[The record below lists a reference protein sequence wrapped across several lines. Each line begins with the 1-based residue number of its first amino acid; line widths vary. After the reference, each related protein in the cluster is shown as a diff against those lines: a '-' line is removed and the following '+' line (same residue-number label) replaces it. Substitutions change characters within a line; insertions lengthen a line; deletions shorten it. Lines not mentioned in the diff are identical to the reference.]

1 MKVSATGWPMQFLEV
16 VERRQSVRAF
26 ASRELEPEK
35 LSALLEAVR
44 LAPSAGDC
52 QAYEIVVVQEPSG
65 KAALAEAAYGQ
76 EFVARAPVV
85 LAFVADP
92 RRNVAK
98 YGDRGASLY
107 CVQDATIAAAY
118 AQLAAT
124 ALGLASC
131 WVGAFDEQR
140 VAAALKA
147 SGSLRPVALMPIGY
161 AAETPT
167 RPPRRSLG
175 EIVRSETF
183 DGVAKG

>member
-1 MKVSATGWPMQFLEV
+1 MKVSAIGWPMQFLEV
-16 VERRQSVRAF
+16 IERRQSVRAF

-35 LSALLEAVR
+35 LSALLGAVR

-76 EFVARAPVV
+76 EFVASAPVV

-107 CVQDATIAAAY
+107 CIQDATIVAAY

-131 WVGAFDEQR
+131 WVGAFDERR

-167 RPPRRSLG
+167 RPPCRSLG